1 MELYIAQFFIAIIN
15 IFLKGLQTQL
25 VTGGRKLMAAITSIG
40 MSVFVPVSVLMVVEG
55 GWLMIIPTAL
65 GSGVG
70 IVSSIIFYQSIKV

>member
-1 MELYIAQFFIAIIN
+1 MDLGYLHPRPGLRMFFFVIFITCII
-15 IFLKGLQTQL
+15 
-25 VTGGRKLMAAITSIG
+25 
-40 MSVFVPVSVLMVVEG
+40 VFVPVSVLMVVEG